1 MSAKSASVP
10 RVLLWVVPALAV
22 AGCGHEPKKEHKDVA
37 APPVVKIVSPA
48 LRPITRTVGQPS
60 FIESYERTSIY
71 PKMTAYIEKWVV
83 DIGDKVKKGDLL
95 ATLFVPEIVE
105 DFHTKTATVELD
117 RERVNDALTVVQ
129 VAEANVDAA
138 KARVAVTE
146 SDLGKYQ
153 SEVDRWDVQVKRLQ
167 TEVDRGVISPQI
179 LLESSNQ
186 LKSNAAFR
194 DAAKVAIDQAKAEL
208 RSKMASTSKAKVDV
222 AVAQAVAESDAKRLA
237 AWVGYLTLSAPFDGV
252 ITARNANTGDF
263 VLPATGDPTA
273 LRRAPD
279 VSTAGA
285 APIYVVDRLDIVR
298 IFVDIPEKDAN
309 FVNIGTKATVL
320 ARAYKDVELPAK
332 VTRTSW
338 ALNIKSRTLRAEIDL
353 PNPESRLLPGMYAY
367 GTVIIEHPGARA
379 LPAGALVYSG
389 DQTYCW
395 LYENGKAVRTELETG
410 VSDDDWVEVTNRRP
424 PVPLE
429 APGGKVPWTPID
441 GSEKVIM
448 GDLSI
453 LADLAPVALAPPE
466 TK

>member
-194 DAAKVAIDQAKAEL
+194 DARRWPRRRKP
-208 RSKMASTSKAKVDV
+208 RSTS
-222 AVAQAVAESDAKRLA
+222 RLPRRP
-237 AWVGYLTLSAPFDGV
+237 WLSP
-252 ITARNANTGDF
+252 
-263 VLPATGDPTA
+263 
-273 LRRAPD
+273 
-279 VSTAGA
+279 
-285 APIYVVDRLDIVR
+285 
-298 IFVDIPEKDAN
+298 
-309 FVNIGTKATVL
+309 KAT
-320 ARAYKDVELPAK
+320 P
-332 VTRTSW
+332 SG
-338 ALNIKSRTLRAEIDL
+338 SR
-353 PNPESRLLPGMYAY
+353 PGSAISPCPPPS
-367 GTVIIEHPGARA
+367 TV
-379 LPAGALVYSG
+379 
-389 DQTYCW
+389 
-395 LYENGKAVRTELETG
+395 
-410 VSDDDWVEVTNRRP
+410 
-424 PVPLE
+424 
-429 APGGKVPWTPID
+429 
-441 GSEKVIM
+441 
-448 GDLSI
+448 
-453 LADLAPVALAPPE
+453 
-466 TK
+466 